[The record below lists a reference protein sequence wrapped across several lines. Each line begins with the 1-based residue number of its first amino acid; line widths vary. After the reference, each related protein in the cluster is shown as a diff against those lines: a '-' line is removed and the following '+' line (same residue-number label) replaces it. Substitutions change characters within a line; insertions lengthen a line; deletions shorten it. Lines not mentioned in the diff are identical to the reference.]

1 VTTVA
6 ALMAAISYHPIVHV
20 PIGPLR
26 ISPHGVGIAVGFVA
40 GARLLLPEAERKGIK
55 EDDVY
60 TLLVRAAIGAMIGA
74 RVAYVVNHLSDYSS
88 IIDILKVWQGGISLL
103 GGIFGAILL
112 ALPKMRQL
120 RIGFWPAMDAA
131 APGLALGIIIGRIGD
146 LIVADHLGKTTNFF
160 LGYRCP
166 PLNID
171 TASPC
176 GSSSFPNVPGAI
188 VHQTALYDLILTIG
202 LLALLLW
209 LRRRPNRYDG
219 FLIIVFGAW
228 YGIGRVME
236 DFLRE
241 DLRHFGLTGS
251 QITALVTLAMCWTW
265 LLFIRRTPKW
275 GRWNEAPPS
284 ANEPDPPSMT
294 PSGPTTVPERE
305 EP

>member
-1 VTTVA
+1 
-6 ALMAAISYHPIVHV
+6 
-20 PIGPLR
+20 
-26 ISPHGVGIAVGFVA
+26 
-40 GARLLLPEAERKGIK
+40 
-55 EDDVY
+55 
-60 TLLVRAAIGAMIGA
+60 MIGA
-74 RVAYVVNHLSDYSS
+74 RIAYVANHLSDYSS
-88 IIDILKVWQGGISLL
+88 IVDILKVWQGGISLL

-120 RIGFWPAMDAA
+120 RLSFWQAMDAA

-146 LIVADHLGKTTNFF
+146 LIVGDHLGKATNFF
-160 LGYRCP
+160 LGYKCP
-166 PLNID
+166 PININ

-188 VHQTALYDLILTIG
+188 VHQTALYDFILTIG
-202 LLALLLW
+202 LLGLLLW

-228 YGIGRVME
+228 YGIGRMLE

-251 QITALVTLAMCWTW
+251 QITALITLGLCWTW
-265 LLFIRRTPKW
+265 LLFVRRTPKW
-275 GRWNEAPPS
+275 GRWNEGATPASGPS
-284 ANEPDPPSMT
+284 GPLSGPASGPSGPLSGRDSDPEPPSMT
-294 PSGPTTVPERE
+294 PSEPTSVPERE